1 MQYPNSRRRAGLR
14 AKVALA
20 TSPALLLAAH
30 AVLAQETPATTTP
43 PAEEGVINEVVVTSS
58 RVSASGFTAPTP
70 TSTLTAADLQQ
81 TAPINVTEA
90 LAQIPTFRT
99 TLQPSSAALYANLR
113 NVGAQRTLVLVDGRR
128 HVPTF
133 SDGTVDL
140 NLIPTALIRRTEV
153 VTGGASA
160 SWGSDAVAGVV
171 NLILK
176 DDLVGFTGSAQG
188 GMSDESDA
196 ENYSASVAFG
206 TGFAD
211 DRGHFLIGAE
221 YAESDGVRTMQPPY
235 YSRDWLGR
243 NSLGNPDYA
252 TNGLPGV
259 IYADDV
265 RRADVADGGLITS
278 GPLRGTEFLPGG
290 ATGQFGYGEVFGN
303 NMIGGTSNYGD
314 APIPGGDVVYPY
326 ERFTIMSRMRFDV
339 TDDLRVFAEGT
350 YGRNISE
357 GYTNPARNNGAL
369 RPPSACAPQTT
380 LASSL
385 GSINVNIDNAFLPQA
400 VRDRMLAAQVDCF
413 TMGRTFRDPGMG
425 QFRVH
430 DGSPEVY
437 RGVLGAEGRLAGS
450 WKWDTYVQYGSNT
463 FEQNRI
469 GNVNIPRFRRAIDAV
484 TNGAGNV
491 VCRVNADTN
500 PANDDPSCVP
510 FNLFGYGSPSQDAIG
525 YVTGTSW
532 MDMQTTQTVAAFNM
546 KGDLFSTWAGPVS
559 AATGIE
565 YRREEIDAKVDADS
579 QAGNWQTA
587 NRKAISGDYDL
598 VEVYGEAVIP
608 LLTDAPFAQSLDANV
623 AARYTDY
630 SSSGGVTTWKAGL
643 NWDINS
649 EYRVRATLSHD
660 IRAGN
665 LGELF
670 TPTAVSVGNVR
681 NPITAAMLPV
691 ATTTTGNPTLAPE
704 EADTFTAGIV
714 YSPAWLDGLRA
725 SVDYYSIDIDGQ
737 IGTLTPQDILNRCYL
752 DGVQSYCDRITTT
765 AAGEVGGI
773 LRQFENL
780 DSFKTSGVDVE
791 LSYGMP
797 MQWDLLRANGDLR
810 FRLLATYVDEY
821 ATTASSTATTIDEA
835 GEYNNP
841 HWTAFAT
848 IGYEGERWSLT
859 LEERWFGGGKV
870 DNTLI
875 EGQASAIGI
884 NRNDVPSS
892 LYTNFTVQYALNPAS
907 AWDAQIFFRVNNA
920 LNEEPPFAETGTA
933 AGTLFDPIG
942 RNYRLGIRFNL

>member
-1 MQYPNSRRRAGLR
+1 MSKSNSRRRAKLYHR
-14 AKVALA
+14 VATA
-20 TSPALLLAAH
+20 SSPALLLAVQ
-30 AVLAQETPATTTP
+30 AVLAQQAPTDA
-43 PAEEGVINEVVVTSS
+43 ARSADGGVINEVVVTST

-70 TSTLTAADLQQ
+70 TSTLTADDLQQ
-81 TAPINVTEA
+81 TAPLNVTEA

-113 NVGAQRTLVLVDGRR
+113 NIGAQRTLVLVDGRR

-140 NLIPTALIRRTEV
+140 NLIPTALIQRSEV

-176 DDLVGFTGSAQG
+176 DDLVGFSGTAQG
-188 GMSDESDA
+188 GVSDEDDG

-221 YAESDGVRTMQPPY
+221 YAESDGIRTMQPPY

-243 NSLGNPDYA
+243 NSLGNAAFA

-278 GPLRGTEFLPGG
+278 GPLRGTEFLPSG
-290 ATGQFGYGEVFGN
+290 ATGQFGYGQVFGN

-314 APIPGGDVVYPY
+314 APIPGGDVMYPY
-326 ERFTIMSRMRFDV
+326 ERFTVMSRARFDV
-339 TDDLRVFAEGT
+339 TDDVRVFAEGT
-350 YGRNISE
+350 YGRNISD
-357 GYTNPARNNGAL
+357 GYTNPARNNGSITAVN
-369 RPPSACAPQTT
+369 SCSQTT

-385 GSINVNIDNAFLPQA
+385 GSINVNINNAFLPQH
-400 VRDRMLAAQVDCF
+400 VREQMLAAGVNCF
-413 TMGRTFRDPGMG
+413 AMGRTFRDPGMG

-430 DGSPEVY
+430 DGSPDVY
-437 RGVLGAEGRLAGS
+437 RGVIGAEGSLVGS
-450 WKWDTYVQYGSNT
+450 WKWDTYAQYGENT

-469 GNVNIPRFRRAIDAV
+469 GNLNIPKFRRAIDAIV
-484 TNGAGNV
+484 DGAGDIA
-491 VCRVNADTN
+491 CRVNADASLT
-500 PANDDPSCVP
+500 NDDPTCVP
-510 FNLFGYGSPSQDAIG
+510 FNLFGNGSPSQAAID

-532 MDMQTTQTVAAFNM
+532 MEMETKQTVAAFNL

-559 AATGIE
+559 VATGVE
-565 YRREEIDAKVDADS
+565 YRKEEIDARVDAES
-579 QAGNWQTA
+579 EANNWQTA
-587 NRKAISGDYDL
+587 NRKGIRGSYDL
-598 VEVYGEAVIP
+598 YEVYGEAVVP
-608 LLTDAPFAQSLDANV
+608 LLTDKPFAQSLDANL

-643 NWDINS
+643 NWDVTS

-670 TPTAVSVGNVR
+670 TPTAVTISNVR
-681 NPITAAMLPV
+681 HPITATSVPA

-714 YSPAWLDGLRA
+714 YSPTWLDRFSA

-737 IGTLTPQDILNRCYL
+737 IGTLTPQQILDRCFLDNVQAYCNRVSTSAT
-752 DGVQSYCDRITTT
+752 GVIT
-765 AAGEVGGI
+765 GI
-773 LRQFENL
+773 LRQYENL
-780 DSFKTSGVDVE
+780 DTFKTSGVDFE

-797 MQWDLLRANGDLR
+797 MTWNLLRADGDLR
-810 FRLLATYVDEY
+810 FRLLASYVDKF
-821 ATTASSTATTIDEA
+821 ATTATAAGVTVDDA

-841 HWTAFAT
+841 HWTAFAS

-859 LEERWFGGGKV
+859 LEERWFGGGAV
-870 DNTLI
+870 DNTLV
-875 EGQASAIGI
+875 EGLAAANGI

-892 LYTNFTVQYALNPAS
+892 LYTNVTLQYALNPAS
-907 AWDAQIFFRVNNA
+907 AWDAQIFLRVNNA
-920 LNEEPPFAETGTA
+920 LNEEPPFPETGTA
-933 AGTLFDPIG
+933 AGTLFDPMG